1 MEGSCTTNQETK
13 ECRPM
18 QIEIG
23 TTNKEK
29 DEQQENMIEEQ
40 EIQECYYTDT

>member
-40 EIQECYYTDT
+40 VTQYLNYQQ